1 MILSK
6 VLEMA
11 INIAT
16 LAREGGR
23 WGGEGGGG
31 GEGGEG
37 GEGNFLYIV

>member
-16 LAREGGR
+16 LALEGGR
-23 WGGEGGGG
+23 WGGGGAGGGG
-31 GEGGEG
+31 TEGRVTS
-37 GEGNFLYIV
+37 YI

>member
-16 LAREGGR
+16 LVI
-23 WGGEGGGG
+23 EGGGG
-31 GEGGEG
+31 GEGRGGGGGGGSEG
-37 GEGNFLYIV
+37 RVTSYI

>member
-23 WGGEGGGG
+23 WGGGGGREGAGGGG
-31 GEGGEG
+31 GGRGG
-37 GEGNFLYIV
+37 